1 MDVRIVD
8 YGENADGGFISYNI
22 SGLSQNQ
29 LEFLNNNLDDET
41 QITNDNLILK
51 TKLLNS
57 YQMNLRKSF
66 SHFKAENPKSKLKIL
81 FQEKKLKWQYF
92 YLVF

>member
-1 MDVRIVD
+1 MEKMLMGDLL
-8 YGENADGGFISYNI
+8 AI

-51 TKLLNS
+51 TKFKKEFFPFQSRESKIKVEDFISREEIEMAIFLS
-57 YQMNLRKSF
+57 SF
-66 SHFKAENPKSKLKIL
+66 LEDMD
-81 FQEKKLKWQYF
+81 
-92 YLVF
+92 

>member
-41 QITNDNLILK
+41 QIINDNLILK
-51 TKLLNS
+51 TKFKKEFFPFQSSESKIKVEDFISREEIEMVIFLS
-57 YQMNLRKSF
+57 SF
-66 SHFKAENPKSKLKIL
+66 LEDMD
-81 FQEKKLKWQYF
+81 
-92 YLVF
+92 

>member
-41 QITNDNLILK
+41 QIINDNLILK
-51 TKLLNS
+51 TKFKKEFFPFQSSESKIKVEDFISREEIEIAIFLS
-57 YQMNLRKSF
+57 SF
-66 SHFKAENPKSKLKIL
+66 LEDMD
-81 FQEKKLKWQYF
+81 
-92 YLVF
+92 

>member
-41 QITNDNLILK
+41 QITIDNLILK
-51 TKLLNS
+51 TKFKKEFFPFQSRESKIKVEDFISREEIEMAIFLS
-57 YQMNLRKSF
+57 SF
-66 SHFKAENPKSKLKIL
+66 LEDMD
-81 FQEKKLKWQYF
+81 
-92 YLVF
+92 

>member
-51 TKLLNS
+51 TKF
-57 YQMNLRKSF
+57 KKGF
-66 SHFKAENPKSKLKIL
+66 SHFKAVNPKSKLKIL

>member
-8 YGENADGGFISYNI
+8 YGENVDGGFISYNI

-51 TKLLNS
+51 TK
-57 YQMNLRKSF
+57 
-66 SHFKAENPKSKLKIL
+66 FKKGSVLKLSNFFL
-81 FQEKKLKWQYF
+81 FLF
-92 YLVF
+92 

>member
-41 QITNDNLILK
+41 QITNDNLILI
-51 TKLLNS
+51 TKFKKEFFPFQSRESKIKVEDFISREEIEMAIFLS
-57 YQMNLRKSF
+57 SF
-66 SHFKAENPKSKLKIL
+66 LEDMD
-81 FQEKKLKWQYF
+81 
-92 YLVF
+92 

>member
-41 QITNDNLILK
+41 QITNDNSILK
-51 TKLLNS
+51 TKFKKEFFPFQSRESKIKVEDFISREEIEMAIFLS
-57 YQMNLRKSF
+57 SF
-66 SHFKAENPKSKLKIL
+66 LEDMD
-81 FQEKKLKWQYF
+81 
-92 YLVF
+92 

>member
-51 TKLLNS
+51 TK
-57 YQMNLRKSF
+57 
-66 SHFKAENPKSKLKIL
+66 FKKEFFPFQSRESKIKVEDFIS
-81 FQEKKLKWQYF
+81 EKKLKWQYF

>member
-51 TKLLNS
+51 TKF
-57 YQMNLRKSF
+57 KKESF
-66 SHFKAENPKSKLKIL
+66 PFQSRESKIKVEDFISREEIEMAIFLSSFL
-81 FQEKKLKWQYF
+81 EDMD
-92 YLVF
+92 

>member
-41 QITNDNLILK
+41 QITNDHLILK
-51 TKLLNS
+51 TKFKKEFFPFQSRESKIKVEDFISREEIEMAIFLS
-57 YQMNLRKSF
+57 SF
-66 SHFKAENPKSKLKIL
+66 LEDMD
-81 FQEKKLKWQYF
+81 
-92 YLVF
+92 

>member
-51 TKLLNS
+51 TKFKKKFFPFQSRESKIKVEDFISREEIEMAIFLS
-57 YQMNLRKSF
+57 SF
-66 SHFKAENPKSKLKIL
+66 LEDMD
-81 FQEKKLKWQYF
+81 
-92 YLVF
+92 

>member
-41 QITNDNLILK
+41 QITKDNLILK
-51 TKLLNS
+51 TKFKKEFFPFQSSESKIKVEDFISREEIEMTIFLF
-57 YQMNLRKSF
+57 SF
-66 SHFKAENPKSKLKIL
+66 LEDMD
-81 FQEKKLKWQYF
+81 
-92 YLVF
+92 

>member
-51 TKLLNS
+51 TK
-57 YQMNLRKSF
+57 F
-66 SHFKAENPKSKLKIL
+66 GFVEIL
-81 FQEKKLKWQYF
+81 IFIEFGLIDKCYRLCF
-92 YLVF
+92 

>member
-41 QITNDNLILK
+41 QITNDNFILK
-51 TKLLNS
+51 TKFKKEFFPFQSRESKIKVEDFISREEIEMAIFLS
-57 YQMNLRKSF
+57 SF
-66 SHFKAENPKSKLKIL
+66 LEDMD
-81 FQEKKLKWQYF
+81 
-92 YLVF
+92 

>member
-41 QITNDNLILK
+41 QITKDNLILK
-51 TKLLNS
+51 TKFKKEFFPFQSRESKIKVEDFISREEIEMAIFLS
-57 YQMNLRKSF
+57 SF
-66 SHFKAENPKSKLKIL
+66 LEDMD
-81 FQEKKLKWQYF
+81 
-92 YLVF
+92 

>member
-41 QITNDNLILK
+41 QITNDKLILK
-51 TKLLNS
+51 TKFKKEFFPFQSRESKIKVEDFISREEIEMAIFLS
-57 YQMNLRKSF
+57 SF
-66 SHFKAENPKSKLKIL
+66 LEDMD
-81 FQEKKLKWQYF
+81 
-92 YLVF
+92 